1 LSFKSV
7 LFLDIS
13 TNQIQINQTVAE
25 RTKNRGKTIS
35 FSVKNFQN
43 FRFEELIVRKVI
55 FPAKINKLL
64 ERQPMIYSW
73 NDFGRTTK
81 FKLLVIN

>member
-1 LSFKSV
+1 MRCCYCLLNFLSFKSV

-13 TNQIQINQTVAE
+13 TNQIQINQTVAVAE

-55 FPAKINKLL
+55 FTAKINKLL
-64 ERQPMIYSW
+64 GRQPMIYS
-73 NDFGRTTK
+73 
-81 FKLLVIN
+81 

>member
-1 LSFKSV
+1 MRCCFCLLNFLSFKSV
-7 LFLDIS
+7 LFLDIP
-13 TNQIQINQTVAE
+13 TNQIQINQTVAVAE
-25 RTKNRGKTIS
+25 ITKNRGKTIS

-64 ERQPMIYSW
+64 ERQPMIYS
-73 NDFGRTTK
+73 
-81 FKLLVIN
+81 